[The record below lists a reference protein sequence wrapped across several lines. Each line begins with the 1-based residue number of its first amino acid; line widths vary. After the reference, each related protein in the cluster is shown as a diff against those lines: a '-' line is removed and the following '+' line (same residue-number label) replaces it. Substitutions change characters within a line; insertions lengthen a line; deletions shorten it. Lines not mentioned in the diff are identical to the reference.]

1 MPKTNISS
9 LELAAIAN
17 ELQFLVKGKFTQIY
31 HKEKKE
37 LLFQLHARNE
47 GKQLLKI
54 FPGKYVC
61 ITKNKDAP
69 LKPSSFCMQL
79 RKYIANAT
87 ITKIYQQQADRV
99 LVFELEKAEKFYL
112 IVELYSKGNLIMTNS
127 EYKIIAALERQ
138 KIGGR
143 LVKVGEQYTFPEP
156 KIDWKEISEKDFSL
170 LIKKSDKK
178 NIATTLATELGL
190 GGLYAEEV
198 CKLSEV
204 EKEILPAD
212 VAGKDVKVIFKN
224 MKALLEKIKVPAGF
238 IYEEQ
243 ITPFALFDQEE
254 NKKVDSYSAALD
266 TLNPFKV
273 ISPYE
278 KKIKTIERMIAAQE
292 KATGKQEKAIDSN
305 TKKGEL
311 VYEKYTDLQKLL
323 DFVKSSIKDNKEW
336 KEIGEELKQVKKIN
350 KIDLKQKKIII
361 DL

>member
-1 MPKTNISS
+1 MSKTNISS

-31 HKEKKE
+31 HQEKKE

-54 FPGKYVC
+54 IPGKYVC

-87 ITKIYQQQADRV
+87 INKIYQQEADRV
-99 LVFELEKAEKFYL
+99 LVFELEKAEKFNL
-112 IVELYSKGNLIMTNS
+112 IVELYSKGNLIMTDS
-127 EYKIIAALERQ
+127 DYKIIAALERQ
-138 KIGGR
+138 KIAGR
-143 LVKVGEQYTFPEP
+143 LVKVGEPYTFPIP
-156 KIDWKEISEKDFSL
+156 KIDWKAISEKDFSSV
-170 LIKKSDKK
+170 IKKSDKK

-198 CKLSEV
+198 CKLSEI
-204 EKEILPAD
+204 EKGVLPGD
-212 VAGKDVKVIFKN
+212 VSSKDVKIIFKN
-224 MKALLEKIKVPAGF
+224 LKSLLEKIKTPAGF

-243 ITPFALFDQEE
+243 ITPFPLLDQKEV
-254 NKKVDSYSAALD
+254 KKVASYSAALD
-266 TLNPFKV
+266 TLDPFKV

-278 KKIKTIERMIAAQE
+278 KRIRTIERMIAAQE
-292 KATGKQEKAIDSN
+292 KATGKQDKAIELN

-311 VYEKYTDLQKLL
+311 VYEKYADLQKLL
-323 DFVKSSIKDNKEW
+323 DFVKVSCEEGMEW
-336 KEIGEELKQVKKIN
+336 REIGENLKQVKKIN
-350 KIDLKQKKIII
+350 KIDLKNKKIKIE
-361 DL
+361 L